1 MHREDVG
8 FHVLSFPVI
17 MAGIVLL
24 AACYALALQPWL
36 SSRIGTGP
44 AAVLLCGVLMIASV
58 TAMLLVPALQNWSSA
73 SPSTYLWGVGAAFV
87 AFLGAMGAYTIN
99 SVMLELTAPESAG
112 AMRPDSAAAGLALLL
127 MVACAAISEEL
138 LFRGLLQNALGT
150 VLPEWQAIVM
160 AAAAFSAYHLNAFQ
174 LLPTLV
180 LGLVLGF
187 VVAKS
192 GLSAAIV
199 AHIVFNLLGAG
210 MMMLSGRL
218 S

>member
-1 MHREDVG
+1 MRSLFSPGYRRESV
-8 FHVLSFPVI
+8 S
-17 MAGIVLL
+17 
-24 AACYALALQPWL
+24 
-36 SSRIGTGP
+36 P
-44 AAVLLCGVLMIASV
+44 AAFLLCGVLLIASV
-58 TAMLLVPALQNWSSA
+58 TAMLLVPALQSGLSA
-73 SPSTYLWGVGAAFV
+73 PPSAILWGVGAAFV
-87 AFLGAMGAYTIN
+87 AFLGAMAAYALN
-99 SVMLELTAPESAG
+99 SVVLELTAPESAG
-112 AMRPDSAAAGLALLL
+112 GMRPDSTAAGLALLM
-127 MVACAAISEEL
+127 MVACAAFSEEL

-150 VLPEWQAIVM
+150 IVPEWQAIVL

-210 MMMLSGRL
+210 MMMLSGRT